1 MRIGVPSEIKP
12 QEKRVGLTPESVA
25 ALTSDGHEV
34 IVQAGAGSGIGAEDK
49 AYAAAGATIEVS
61 RDNIFASSDMIVKVK
76 EPQAEEIALLR
87 SDQLLFTYLHLAP
100 DRPQTEGLLASGC
113 TAIAYETITD
123 KNGAL
128 PLLRPMSQVAGR
140 MAVHVAATTLQHT
153 NGGQGLLIGGV
164 PGVGPAKVLILG
176 GGVSGRHA
184 AQMAVGMG
192 ADVTVFDLN
201 VATLEQLDIQFG
213 ASLKTQFSTRAA
225 LSAALKTAD
234 VVIGAVLVAGAKA
247 PKLVT
252 AHDLKT
258 MKAGSVL
265 VDIAID
271 QGGCFETSKATT
283 HESPTYVVD
292 DVVHYCVANMPGG
305 VPKTSTYALNAATL
319 PFARALANKG
329 WRQACAEDQHLA
341 LGLNI
346 HAGKIEHPEVAHAFP
361 ELPNSL

>member
-1 MRIGVPSEIKP
+1 MKIGVPSEIKP
-12 QEKRVGLTPESVA
+12 QEKRVGLTPESVGVLIA
-25 ALTSDGHEV
+25 DGHSV
-34 IVQAGAGSGIGAEDK
+34 TVQAGAGLGIGADDS
-49 AYAAAGATIEVS
+49 AYTAVGASIEAS
-61 RDNIFASSDMIVKVK
+61 RDAIFADCEMIVKVK

-87 SDQLLFTYLHLAP
+87 KDQLLFTYLHLAP
-100 DRPQTEGLLASGC
+100 DRAQTEGLLKSGC

-123 KNGAL
+123 KAGAL

-153 NGGQGLLIGGV
+153 NGGQGLLLGGV
-164 PGVGPAKVLILG
+164 PGVAPAKVIILG

-201 VATLEQLDIQFG
+201 VATLESLDVQFG
-213 ASLKTQFSTRAA
+213 ASLKTQYSTRPA
-225 LSAALKTAD
+225 LEEALKTAD
-234 VVIGAVLVAGAKA
+234 VVIGAVLVVGAKA

-252 AHDLKT
+252 AADLKI
-258 MKAGSVL
+258 MKPGAVM

-283 HESPTYVVD
+283 HDEPTYIID

-319 PFARALANKG
+319 SFARALANKG
-329 WRQACAEDQHLA
+329 WEAACAADPHLA
-341 LGLNI
+341 LGLNV
-346 HAGKIEHPEVAHAFP
+346 HAGAIKHPEVAHAFP
-361 ELPNSL
+361 DLKADL

>member
-1 MRIGVPSEIKP
+1 MHIGVPTEIKP
-12 QEKRVGLTPESVA
+12 QEKRVGLTPESVGVLVA
-25 ALTSDGHEV
+25 DGHSV
-34 IVQAGAGSGIGAEDK
+34 TVQAGAGAGIGADDAAYK
-49 AYAAAGATIEVS
+49 AVGASIEAD
-61 RDNIFASSDMIVKVK
+61 RDAIFAKAEMIVKVK
-76 EPQAEEIALLR
+76 EPQAEEIALLKK
-87 SDQLLFTYLHLAP
+87 DQLLFTYLHLAP
-100 DRPQTEGLLASGC
+100 DRTQTEGLLGSGC

-123 KNGAL
+123 RSGAL

-140 MAVHVAATTLQHT
+140 MSVHVAASTLQHT
-153 NGGQGLLIGGV
+153 NGGQGLLLGGV
-164 PGVGPAKVLILG
+164 PGVAPAKVLILG

-201 VATLEQLDIQFG
+201 VATLESLDVQFG
-213 ASLKTQFSTRAA
+213 ASLKTQFSTRPA
-225 LSAALKTAD
+225 LEAALKTAD

-252 AHDLKT
+252 AADLKI
-258 MKAGSVL
+258 MKPGAVL

-283 HESPTYVVD
+283 HDDPTYIID

-329 WRQACAEDQHLA
+329 WEAACAADPHLA
-341 LGLNI
+341 LGLNV
-346 HAGKIEHPEVAHAFP
+346 HDGKIKHAEVAHAFP
-361 ELPNSL
+361 DLPAAV

>member
-1 MRIGVPSEIKP
+1 MKIGVPTEIKP
-12 QEKRVGLTPESVA
+12 QERRIGLTPESVA
-25 ALTSDGHEV
+25 TLVEEGHSV
-34 IVQAGAGSGIGAEDK
+34 IVQAGAVTGIGADD
-49 AYAAAGATIEVS
+49 ATYSAAGARIEAS
-61 RDNIFASSDMIVKVK
+61 RETLFTEAEMIVKVK

-87 SDQLLFTYLHLAP
+87 QDQVLFTYLHLAP

-123 KNGAL
+123 ATGAL

-140 MAVHVAATTLQHT
+140 MAAHVAAHTLQHS
-153 NGGQGLLIGGV
+153 NGGQGLLLGGV
-164 PGVGPAKVLILG
+164 PGVSAAKVLILG

-184 AQMAVGMG
+184 AQMAVGLG

-201 VATLEQLDIQFG
+201 MAVLEALDAQFG
-213 ASLKTQFSTRAA
+213 
-225 LSAALKTAD
+225 AALKTQYSTRTALAQALKDAD

-252 AHDLKT
+252 RADLKT
-258 MKAGSVL
+258 MKAGAVL

-271 QGGCFETSKATT
+271 QGGCFETSRPTT
-283 HESPTYVVD
+283 HENPTFVVD

-319 PFARALANKG
+319 PFTRTLARQG
-329 WRQACAEDQHLA
+329 WQAACAANPHLA
-341 LGLNI
+341 QGLNI
-346 HAGKIEHPEVAHAFP
+346 HAGTIKHPKVAQAFP
-361 ELPNSL
+361 DLPASL

>member
-1 MRIGVPSEIKP
+1 MKIGVPSEIKP
-12 QEKRVGLTPESVA
+12 QERRVGLTPESVA
-25 ALTSDGHEV
+25 ALIGDGHDV
-34 IVQAGAGSGIGAEDK
+34 TVQAGAGAGIGADD
-49 AYAAAGATIEVS
+49 ATYAQAGATIEAN
-61 RDNIFASSDMIVKVK
+61 RDAIFGEAQMIVKVK
-76 EPQAEEIALLR
+76 EPQPEELALLR
-87 SDQLLFTYLHLAP
+87 ADQLLFTYLHLAP
-100 DRPQTEGLLASGC
+100 DRPQTEGLLRSGC
-113 TAIAYETITD
+113 TALAYETITD

-140 MAVHVAATTLQHT
+140 MSVHVAATTLQHS

-164 PGVGPAKVLILG
+164 PGVAPAKVLILG

-201 VATLEQLDIQFG
+201 VALLEQLDVQFG

-225 LSAALKTAD
+225 LAAALKTAD

-252 AHDLKT
+252 AEDLKT
-258 MKAGSVL
+258 MKPGAVL

-271 QGGCFETSKATT
+271 QGGCFETSRPTT
-283 HESPTYVVD
+283 HENPTYVID
-292 DVVHYCVANMPGG
+292 EVVHYCVANMPGG

-319 PFARALANKG
+319 PFARALASQG
-329 WRQACAEDQHLA
+329 WQAACAADPHLA
-341 LGLNI
+341 LGLNV
-346 HAGKIEHPEVAHAFP
+346 HKGKITHREVAHAFP
-361 ELPNSL
+361 DLPAQV

>member
-1 MRIGVPSEIKP
+1 MKIGVPSEIKP

-25 ALTSDGHEV
+25 ALVADGHSV
-34 IVQAGAGSGIGAEDK
+34 SVQAGAGLGIGAGDG
-49 AYAAAGATIEVS
+49 AYVEAGADIEQD
-61 RDNIFASSDMIVKVK
+61 RDTIFAQAEMIIKVK
-76 EPQAEEIALLR
+76 EPQAEEIKLLKK
-87 SDQLLFTYLHLAP
+87 DQLLFTYLHLAP

-123 KNGAL
+123 ATGAL

-153 NGGQGLLIGGV
+153 NGGQGLLLGGV

-201 VATLEQLDIQFG
+201 VATLEHLDVQFG

-225 LSAALKTAD
+225 LTAALESAD

-247 PKLVT
+247 PKLVR
-252 AHDLKT
+252 ADDLKT
-258 MKAGSVL
+258 MKSGSVL

-271 QGGCFETSKATT
+271 QGGCFETSRATT
-283 HESPTYVVD
+283 HEDPTYIID

-329 WRQACAEDQHLA
+329 WQAACAADPHLA
-341 LGLNI
+341 LGLNV
-346 HAGKIEHPEVAHAFP
+346 HDGKIRHSEVAHAFP
-361 ELPNSL
+361 DLPADL

>member
-1 MRIGVPSEIKP
+1 MKIGVPSEIKP

-25 ALTSDGHEV
+25 ALVADGHSLT
-34 IVQAGAGSGIGAEDK
+34 VQAGAGAGIGAND
-49 AYAAAGATIEVS
+49 ATYVAAGASIEVN
-61 RDNIFASSDMIVKVK
+61 RDAIFTNAEMIVKVK
-76 EPQAEEIALLR
+76 EPQPEEIALLKK
-87 SDQLLFTYLHLAP
+87 DQLLVTYLHLAP
-100 DRPQTEGLLASGC
+100 DRAQTDGLLKSEC

-123 KNGAL
+123 SNGAL

-153 NGGQGLLIGGV
+153 NGGQGLLLGGV
-164 PGVGPAKVLILG
+164 PGVGSAKVLILG

-201 VATLEQLDIQFG
+201 VATLEQLNMDFG

-225 LSAALKTAD
+225 LAAALETAD

-252 AHDLKT
+252 AADLKT
-258 MKAGSVL
+258 MKPGSVL

-271 QGGCFETSKATT
+271 QGGCFETSKPTT
-283 HESPTYVVD
+283 HENPTYIVD

-329 WRQACAEDQHLA
+329 WEAACAADAHLA
-341 LGLNI
+341 KGLNV
-346 HAGKIEHPEVAHAFP
+346 HAGNIMLAEVAEVFP
-361 ELPNSL
+361 DLPASL